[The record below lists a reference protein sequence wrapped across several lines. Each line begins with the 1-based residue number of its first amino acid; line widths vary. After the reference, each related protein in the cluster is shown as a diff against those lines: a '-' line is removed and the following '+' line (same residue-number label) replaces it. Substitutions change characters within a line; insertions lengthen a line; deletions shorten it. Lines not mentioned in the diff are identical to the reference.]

1 MDIEK
6 WLTKENH
13 IFVGDYDF
21 PMLRKST
28 AIPNRLLPF
37 NYAKTVKD
45 YDCWLHFF
53 IDDYQFERI
62 WNNPQKYLC
71 LIKKFNGVLAPDF
84 SIFSEMSRA
93 RQIYNCWRSRAL
105 AAWMQENG
113 VEVIPTI
120 EWSNKASLE
129 WCLDGIPLNSTVA
142 IQTNGSFKNSAT
154 KMNFIKGLD
163 YVYNEL
169 KPSSFVVYGRGKE
182 YRNYFNNI
190 YFFESYCQNLKKRL

>member
-71 LIKKFNGVLAPDF
+71 LIKKLMAF
-84 SIFSEMSRA
+84 
-93 RQIYNCWRSRAL
+93 
-105 AAWMQENG
+105 
-113 VEVIPTI
+113 
-120 EWSNKASLE
+120 
-129 WCLDGIPLNSTVA
+129 
-142 IQTNGSFKNSAT
+142 
-154 KMNFIKGLD
+154 
-163 YVYNEL
+163 
-169 KPSSFVVYGRGKE
+169 
-182 YRNYFNNI
+182 
-190 YFFESYCQNLKKRL
+190 